1 MIEGLLNRIDEM
13 DLGIE
18 SGWCGYKVSVQLKVL
33 MFEIQDR
40 SWFGRFSFLWL
51 NDQGLVL

>member
-1 MIEGLLNRIDEM
+1 MEGLLNRIDEM